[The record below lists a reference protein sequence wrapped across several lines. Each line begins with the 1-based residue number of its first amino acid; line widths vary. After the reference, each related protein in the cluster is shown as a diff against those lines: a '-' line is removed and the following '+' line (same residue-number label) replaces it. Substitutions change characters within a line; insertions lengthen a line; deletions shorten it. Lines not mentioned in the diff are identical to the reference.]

1 LPYGSTTIWLYRYSF
16 NRDFGCELLA
26 VWVCGEDLWIFDAGP
41 DTGSKAILLS
51 NQNTFMNSF
60 AMSHL
65 ASILVIIV
73 IWTVT
78 YLTNL
83 GASEFRSEEGHRV
96 MPSVQ
101 MLESGNYVVPY
112 VGTEP
117 YLRKPPLVNWIVA
130 GSPITSARS

>member
-1 LPYGSTTIWLYRYSF
+1 MILVASCSLS
-16 NRDFGCELLA
+16 GC
-26 VWVCGEDLWIFDAGP
+26 VDLWIFGAGP